1 MKKRVI
7 FSGVNEVNILSDDV
21 TNEMIEDYQQSMNF
35 MNRSCFAVREVEV
48 LDSKAILEFNASPI
62 SKEASIQFIHE
73 YECIPVVEV
82 EIPELNKLEW
92 SKDIEIKN
100 PKTHL
105 TFYKKDEFNNNN
117 QLSTNIV
124 YLPDFNKQIIDCAG
138 VVNFFHVYENHY
150 IRIISDAYRRDFG
163 TRFDHQV
170 TILDAY
176 ESLDYMDQRFGY
188 VYNCMNYYKP
198 SVKHLRGHLD
208 DSLYKKVVDEKIPLI
223 EDSLNKDE
231 NFDFKTLNESDK
243 FWN

>member
-7 FSGVNEVNILSDDV
+7 LSGVNEVKILSDDV
-21 TNEMIEDYQQSMNF
+21 TNEIIEDYQQSMNF
-35 MNRSCFAVREVEV
+35 IHNSYFDVREVEV

-62 SKEASIQFIHE
+62 SKEAYAPFIRHG
-73 YECIPVVEV
+73 CIPVVEV
-82 EIPELNKLEW
+82 KIPELDKLEW
-92 SKDIEIKN
+92 GKDDIKIKN

-117 QLSTNIV
+117 QLSTNIA
-124 YLPDFNKQIIDCAG
+124 YLPDFDKRIIDSAG

-150 IRIISDAYRRDFG
+150 IRVISDAYRGDFG

-170 TILDAY
+170 TILDTY

-188 VYNCMNYYKP
+188 VYNCMNYYKAN
-198 SVKHLRGHLD
+198 VKHLREHLN